1 MDIAEVKEGRRKRFR
16 DNLLGVEYE
25 YDYDTDTLTNVTF
38 TPEQVVKIRSFE
50 VKHTYVY
57 KFKGEIKDM
66 RGNKITIFE
75 VVDTNTKHKRLTLKD
90 EETGKTY
97 PLSGSNIA
105 VLLEE
110 ILSLSGGKGII
121 DLSEEEKWMLQILNE
136 RYAFGLV
143 KMLLKSENYTITVK
157 EVANEFKFNDIQKAR
172 NVLAKFKR
180 LGFLISKK
188 KSSKEMI
195 YTTTVKRE
203 ELTNFIKKILEA

>member
-110 ILSLSGGKGII
+110 IRSLSGGKGII
-121 DLSEEEKWMLQILNE
+121 DLSEM
-136 RYAFGLV
+136 
-143 KMLLKSENYTITVK
+143 
-157 EVANEFKFNDIQKAR
+157 
-172 NVLAKFKR
+172 NV
-180 LGFLISKK
+180 
-188 KSSKEMI
+188 
-195 YTTTVKRE
+195 
-203 ELTNFIKKILEA
+203 IKL

>member
-38 TPEQVVKIRSFE
+38 TPEQVVRVRSFE

-57 KFKGEIKDM
+57 KFKGEMRDM
-66 RGNKITIFE
+66 RGNRITIFE
-75 VVDTNTKHKRLTLKD
+75 VMDTNTRQKRLTLKD
-90 EETGKTY
+90 EDTGKTY

-110 ILSLSGGKGII
+110 ILSLSGGKGTI
-121 DLSEEEKWMLQILNE
+121 DLSEKEEWLLNVLSE
-136 RYAFGLV
+136 RYAFRLV
-143 KMLLKSENYTITVK
+143 KMLLKSENYSITVK
-157 EVANEFKFNDIQKAR
+157 DVANEFEFDDLQKAR

-180 LGFLISKK
+180 VGFLISKK

-195 YTTTVKRE
+195 YTPTVKRE
-203 ELTNFIKKILEA
+203 DLINFIKKIAEA

>member
-1 MDIAEVKEGRRKRFR
+1 M
-16 DNLLGVEYE
+16 
-25 YDYDTDTLTNVTF
+25 
-38 TPEQVVKIRSFE
+38 
-50 VKHTYVY
+50 
-57 KFKGEIKDM
+57 
-66 RGNKITIFE
+66 
-75 VVDTNTKHKRLTLKD
+75 
-90 EETGKTY
+90 
-97 PLSGSNIA
+97 
-105 VLLEE
+105 EE
-110 ILSLSGGKGII
+110 ILSLSGGNGII
-121 DLSEEEKWMLQILNE
+121 DLSEKEKWMLQILNE